1 MTISTLIDKQDNF
14 ELIRDQIGAI
24 LALESQSQMGLAVLA
39 GKDPLDWQLD
49 VYLERANPWEKWLN
63 EQIDHA
69 PIINVWW
76 DNSNFEGRSSNI
88 SERQRSETIFNI
100 DCYGFGLSADDG
112 ATGHTPGDRTAAFEA
127 ARAVR
132 LCRNILMASEYTYL
146 GLQGLVGKRWPQSIT
161 SFQPQQDA
169 NTAQHIT
176 GARIAF
182 RVEFN
187 EFSPQYV
194 AETLEFLSV
203 DITAAE
209 DGQLIIEADYDYS

>member
-112 ATGHTPGDRTAAFEA
+112 ATGHTPGDRAAAFEA